1 MAKQKLIWYA
11 SLFVFSACLS
21 ILLAEIVQMYP
32 EFAVFYLGIVY
43 AAERIFQGNK
53 HPEARD
59 GMAANLARGKIDYGW
74 CLLIA
79 FTGVVVGGCC
89 SWVLWILQQLSS

>member
-1 MAKQKLIWYA
+1 MAKNKLIWYT
-11 SLFVFSACLS
+11 SLGIFSACLS
-21 ILLAEIVQMYP
+21 IFLAEIVQIYP
-32 EFAVFYLGIVY
+32 AFALFYLALIYGAY
-43 AAERIFQGNK
+43 RIFQGNQ

-79 FTGVVVGGCC
+79 FTGAIVGGGA
-89 SWVLWILQQLSS
+89 SWLLCLVQSLSS